1 MKFLYQPW
9 TPWCHWQSWILL
21 DSVSDT
27 FLFIN
32 NSAKLY
38 PAVWT
43 LLGKSVYG
51 KDTASKAKNI
61 LGCYSG
67 SMGVLFYEKGRGQ
80 NLMRLSL
87 SVGLAD
93 SGHEQREGSCP
104 TWALEDTV
112 AIWTLFDQKS
122 TYLGFGNI
130 LHFKWSMNHEVYERS
145 LLKHEAGNMKHYA
158 YCTTC
163 SVNHETRI
171 MNHEHEAWKKDQ

>member
-1 MKFLYQPW
+1 M
-9 TPWCHWQSWILL
+9 
-21 DSVSDT
+21 D
-27 FLFIN
+27 
-32 NSAKLY
+32 
-38 PAVWT
+38 
-43 LLGKSVYG
+43 GYG

-112 AIWTLFDQKS
+112 AIELSLIRKVHTRIWG
-122 TYLGFGNI
+122 LGTFYI
-130 LHFKWSMNHEVYERS
+130 LHFTWSMNHEVYERS
-145 LLKHEAGNMKHYA
+145 FLKHETGNMKHYA

-163 SVNHETRI
+163 GVNHETRI
-171 MNHEHEAWKKDQ
+171 MRHKTWAWSRNHEPWTWSMEKGSISMQPGSMKREAQNINKQEAWNTRHEIHM